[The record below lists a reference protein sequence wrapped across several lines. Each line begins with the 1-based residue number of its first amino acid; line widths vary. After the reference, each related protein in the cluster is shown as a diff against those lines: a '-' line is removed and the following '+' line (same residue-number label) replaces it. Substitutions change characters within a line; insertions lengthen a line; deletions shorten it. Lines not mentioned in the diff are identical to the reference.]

1 MKSFKIQNIQL
12 SRNYRT
18 HFTLTKMKTKV
29 VLWGENAKN
38 EKVLIALELR
48 AEANV
53 VDVYTIPEAAVNE
66 EFNRKMMDEWRN
78 DKPVDFP
85 NETEKAERPLTI
97 TDGILPDDLKVDR
110 TDVINRAQT
119 EWHFMV
125 LSNKLSKAYANE
137 LEDLKELVGKADDFQ
152 QDTWDRLKE
161 FWGKVQSQVQERNL
175 FRGHADELRDE
186 TNKLFEAMKGM
197 RKKLDEEFRNKS
209 ADAMGS
215 FVGMIE
221 KVEEKAKGGGR
232 LRPLFDELVEV
243 QRKYRE
249 SKSMTRDHRNKV
261 WAKLD
266 GAFKEVKGKLFGDQD
281 NNKNK
286 SQSDSPAARTQRR
299 LDGLM
304 NAIEKMER
312 SMRRDEDDLE
322 FQNRRIRNSDGQLET
337 QIRQAKLKMI
347 EERFN
352 SKGEKLADMHKT
364 KAELEERIV
373 KETAREEK
381 RKEQA
386 VKDAERKSREAE
398 AKAKI
403 ASEMKAQQEAIEVDE
418 DKLKAAAAAISAT
431 KKPAKSTKEEAK
443 SEPAK
448 EDGTTALIDNAVVT
462 AAAGIPSDK
471 VVAKAA
477 PVVVAA
483 AVTAAVTK
491 APAAAKKAT
500 PAKEDGITAL
510 IDNAVIVAAAGIP
523 SDEVASSATAVEEES
538 TGILE
543 EMGTMLTEAAEDAVD
558 TAKAIAS
565 VVSTKVSEAVEELR
579 SYDGAEEEEE

>member
-1 MKSFKIQNIQL
+1 
-12 SRNYRT
+12 
-18 HFTLTKMKTKV
+18 MKTKV

-48 AEANV
+48 ADANM

-97 TDGILPDDLKVDR
+97 TDGILPDELKVER

-125 LSNKLSKAYANE
+125 LSNKLSQAYANE
-137 LEDLKELVGKADDFQ
+137 LEDLKEMVGKADNFQ
-152 QDTWDRLKE
+152 QETWDRLKE
-161 FWGKVQSQVQERNL
+161 FWGKVQGQVQERNL

-197 RKKLDEEFRNKS
+197 RKKLDEEFRGKS
-209 ADAMGS
+209 TEAMGS
-215 FVGMIE
+215 FMGMIDQ
-221 KVEEKAKGGGR
+221 VEAKAKEGGR
-232 LRPLFDELVEV
+232 LRPLFDELVEL

-249 SKSMTRDHRNKV
+249 SKNMTRDHRNKV

-266 GAFKEVKGKLFGDQD
+266 GAFKEIKGKLFGDRD
-281 NNKNK
+281 NSNNKN
-286 SQSDSPAARTQRR
+286 QGDSPVARTKRR
-299 LDGLM
+299 YDGLM
-304 NAIEKMER
+304 NAIDKMQR

-322 FQNRRIRNSDGQLET
+322 FQNRRIQNSDGQLET

-352 SKGEKLADMHKT
+352 SKAEKLADMNKT
-364 KAELEERIV
+364 KLELEQRIE
-373 KETAREEK
+373 KEMAREEK

-386 VKDAERKSREAE
+386 AKDAERKAREAE

-403 ASEMKAQQEAIEVDE
+403 ASEMKAQQEAIDVDE

-431 KKPAKSTKEEAK
+431 KKTATTKATPAAAT
-443 SEPAK
+443 PAK
-448 EDGTTALIDNAVVT
+448 EEGVTALIDNAVVT
-462 AAAGIPSDK
+462 AAAGIPAEK
-471 VVAKAA
+471 VA
-477 PVVVAA
+477 PVAVA
-483 AVTAAVTK
+483 
-491 APAAAKKAT
+491 AT
-500 PAKEDGITAL
+500 PAPAKDEGLTAL
-510 IDNAVIVAAAGIP
+510 IDNAVITAVAGIP
-523 SDEVASSATAVEEES
+523 SEELVVKTAADEEES

-543 EMGTMLTEAAEDAVD
+543 EMGTMLSEAAEDAVD

-579 SYDGAEEEEE
+579 SYDGEEEEEE

>member
-1 MKSFKIQNIQL
+1 
-12 SRNYRT
+12 
-18 HFTLTKMKTKV
+18 MKTKV

-38 EKVLIALELR
+38 EKVLVALELR

-78 DKPVDFP
+78 DKAVDFP
-85 NETEKAERPLTI
+85 NETEKMERPLTI

-137 LEDLKELVGKADDFQ
+137 LEDLKELVGKADNFQ

-161 FWGKVQSQVQERNL
+161 FWGKVQGQVQERNL

-197 RKKLDEEFRNKS
+197 RKKLDEEFRGKS
-209 ADAMGS
+209 TEAMGT
-215 FVGMIE
+215 FMGMID
-221 KVEEKAKGGGR
+221 KVEAKAKEGGR

-249 SKSMTRDHRNKV
+249 SKNMTRDHRNKV

-266 GAFKEVKGKLFGDQD
+266 GAFKEVKGKLFGDQGD
-281 NNKNK
+281 RNKN
-286 SQSDSPAARTQRR
+286 QGNSPSARTQRR
-299 LDGLM
+299 LDGLL

-312 SMRRDEDDLE
+312 SMHRDQDDLE
-322 FQNRRIRNSDGQLET
+322 FQNRRIKNSDGQLET

-352 SKGEKLADMHKT
+352 SKGEKLKDMHKT

-373 KETAREEK
+373 KEKAREEK
-381 RKEQA
+381 RKEQDA
-386 VKDAERKSREAE
+386 KNAERKAREAE

-418 DKLKAAAAAISAT
+418 DKLKAAAAAITAT
-431 KKPAKSTKEEAK
+431 KKGKAAKKEEAK
-443 SEPAK
+443 AEAVVATPATEAKAIPVAAAVPAAAK
-448 EDGTTALIDNAVVT
+448 ETTMSALIDNAV
-462 AAAGIPSDK
+462 D
-471 VVAKAA
+471 
-477 PVVVAA
+477 
-483 AVTAAVTK
+483 
-491 APAAAKKAT
+491 
-500 PAKEDGITAL
+500 
-510 IDNAVIVAAAGIP
+510 VAAAGIP
-523 SDEVASSATAVEEES
+523 AEEAATKTAAVEEES

-543 EMGTMLTEAAEDAVD
+543 EVGTMISEAAEDAVD

-565 VVSTKVSEAVEELR
+565 VVSSKVSEAVEELR
-579 SYDGAEEEEE
+579 SYDGEEEEEE

>member
-1 MKSFKIQNIQL
+1 
-12 SRNYRT
+12 
-18 HFTLTKMKTKV
+18 MKTKV

-53 VDVYTIPEAAVNE
+53 VDVYTIPEAAVDE
-66 EFNRKMMDEWRN
+66 EFSRKMMDEWRN

-97 TDGILPDDLKVDR
+97 TDGILPDELKVER

-137 LEDLKELVGKADDFQ
+137 LEDLKGLVGKADDFQ

-161 FWGKVQSQVQERNL
+161 FWGKVQGQVQERNL

-197 RKKLDEEFRNKS
+197 RKKLDEEFRGKS

-215 FVGMIE
+215 FFGMIE

-281 NNKNK
+281 NNKSKN
-286 SQSDSPAARTQRR
+286 QGDSPAARTQRR
-299 LDGLM
+299 LDGLLS
-304 NAIEKMER
+304 AIDKMQR
-312 SMRRDEDDLE
+312 SMHRDEDDLE
-322 FQNRRIRNSDGQLET
+322 FQNRRIKNSDGQLET

-352 SKGEKLADMHKT
+352 SKAEKLADMNKT

-373 KETAREEK
+373 KESAREEK

-386 VKDAERKSREAE
+386 AKDAERKAREAE

-403 ASEMKAQQEAIEVDE
+403 AAEMKAQQEAINVDE
-418 DKLKAAAAAISAT
+418 EKLKAAAAAITAT
-431 KKPAKSTKEEAK
+431 TKPTKPVPAAIIPATDAKSV
-443 SEPAK
+443 P
-448 EDGTTALIDNAVVT
+448 
-462 AAAGIPSDK
+462 
-471 VVAKAA
+471 
-477 PVVVAA
+477 VAA
-483 AVTAAVTK
+483 A
-491 APAAAKKAT
+491 APAAEKKEESV
-500 PAKEDGITAL
+500 KEEGITAL
-510 IDNAVIVAAAGIP
+510 IDNAVMTAAAGIP
-523 SDEVASSATAVEEES
+523 AEKVADKATTITEEA

-543 EMGTMLTEAAEDAVD
+543 EVSTIITEAAEDAVD

-579 SYDGAEEEEE
+579 SYDGEEEEEEEEEEA

>member
-1 MKSFKIQNIQL
+1 
-12 SRNYRT
+12 
-18 HFTLTKMKTKV
+18 MKTKV

-48 AEANV
+48 AEANM
-53 VDVYTIPEAAVNE
+53 VDVYTIPETAVNE
-66 EFNRKMMDEWRN
+66 EFSRKMMDEWRN

-137 LEDLKELVGKADDFQ
+137 LEDLKELVGKAEDFQ
-152 QDTWDRLKE
+152 EDTWDRLKE
-161 FWGKVQSQVQERNL
+161 FWGKVQGQVQERNL

-197 RKKLDEEFRNKS
+197 RKKLDEEFRGKS
-209 ADAMGS
+209 NDAMGS
-215 FVGMIE
+215 FMGMIE

-232 LRPLFDELVEV
+232 LRPLFDELVEL

-249 SKSMTRDHRNKV
+249 SKDMTRDHRNKV

-266 GAFKEVKGKLFGDQD
+266 GAFKEIKGKLFGDQD
-281 NNKNK
+281 NRNKN
-286 SQSDSPAARTQRR
+286 QSDSPAARTQRR
-299 LDGLM
+299 LDGLL
-304 NAIEKMER
+304 NAIEKMQR

-322 FQNRRIRNSDGQLET
+322 FQNRRIQNSDGQLET

-373 KETAREEK
+373 KESAREEK

-386 VKDAERKSREAE
+386 AKDAERKAREAE

-431 KKPAKSTKEEAK
+431 KKPAKTKATEEVKAEPVATTAAAEK
-443 SEPAK
+443 KAEPAK
-448 EDGTTALIDNAVVT
+448 EDGLIALIDNAVVT
-462 AAAGIPSDK
+462 AAAGIPADE
-471 VVAKAA
+471 
-477 PVVVAA
+477 VVVES
-483 AVTAAVTK
+483 
-491 APAAAKKAT
+491 AAAK
-500 PAKEDGITAL
+500 
-510 IDNAVIVAAAGIP
+510 
-523 SDEVASSATAVEEES
+523 EEETS
-538 TGILE
+538 ILE
-543 EMGTMLTEAAEDAVD
+543 EMGTMLSEAAEDAVD

-565 VVSTKVSEAVEELR
+565 VVSTKVSEAVEELK
-579 SYDGAEEEEE
+579 SYDGAEEEGE